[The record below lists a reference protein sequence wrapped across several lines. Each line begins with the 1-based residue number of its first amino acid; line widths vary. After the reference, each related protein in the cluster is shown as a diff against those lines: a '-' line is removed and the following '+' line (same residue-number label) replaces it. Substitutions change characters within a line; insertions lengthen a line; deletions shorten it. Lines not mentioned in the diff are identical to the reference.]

1 MQSPEPETID
11 LETMDK
17 WYADNFED
25 LVKKHGGQNIAVVNE
40 KIVAVED
47 TEKKA
52 HMVAKKTYPDST
64 PLVIYIP
71 IEEELECLL

>member
-1 MQSPEPETID
+1 MQSRESDTID

-25 LVKKHGGQNIAVVNE
+25 LVKKHGGQTIAVINE
-40 KIVAVED
+40 KIVAIED

-52 HMVAKKTYPDST
+52 HMAAKKTFPNST
-64 PLVIYIP
+64 PLVVYIP

>member
-1 MQSPEPETID
+1 MESQKSEIPD
-11 LETMDK
+11 LESMDK

-25 LVKKHGGQNIAVVNE
+25 LVKKHGGQTIAVVNE
-40 KIVAVED
+40 TVVAIED

-52 HMVAKKTYPDST
+52 HMAAIKSFPNST